1 MSASEAFS
9 GATLPFAN
17 PLIESVSNSVRL
29 AEGEP
34 AASNFSVS
42 VAMTMQ
48 AVEKL
53 CWIWK
58 GWAHNPETDFDYYLH
73 RLKNDSTILSPC
85 VLTAYQD
92 GVPKAILIGQ
102 VRKRKL
108 FATVSFV
115 KIHGPEAK
123 VLEIENGGL
132 IGEESDAIDRVLAMH
147 ILQAAKSTAVD
158 LLMFSRLPLQSEL
171 CRELQKPRGL
181 LVKGRVPHVFRYSVL
196 PLNSRTGE
204 PPQVFSGKHL
214 RETRRKRRILQRAFP
229 GEVRFKCFSC
239 PSELDLGMREAKA
252 VSLTTWQYYLG
263 QISLD
268 ESRTET
274 NLRFCADKG
283 WLRVY
288 LMYINDSPCAFL
300 IGQLYGE
307 TFYCHHAGYDP
318 NFAVFSAGSLL
329 TAWAFEDLA
338 ASGVR
343 EVDLGE
349 GCQEHNRRLGCR
361 VQEEGT
367 VHVYLPTLRGIRLN
381 IFFALTQTVRTA
393 GRKTITELRLNRL
406 RKAWAEF
413 LISRWRAR
421 NRTGDLCS

>member
-17 PLIESVSNSVRL
+17 PLIESVSNSGRL
-29 AEGEP
+29 AEGKP
-34 AASNFSVS
+34 AASRVSVS
-42 VAMTMQ
+42 AALTLQ
-48 AVEKL
+48 SVEKL
-53 CWIWK
+53 RWIWK
-58 GWAHNPETDFDYYLH
+58 GWARNPETDFDYYVH

-85 VLTAYQD
+85 VLTAYED
-92 GVPKAILIGQ
+92 GLPKAILIGQ
-102 VRKRKL
+102 IRMRKL

-115 KIHGPEAK
+115 NIRGPEAR

-132 IGEESDAIDRVLAMH
+132 IGEESDAIDRALAMH
-147 ILQAAKSTAVD
+147 ILRTAKSTGVD
-158 LLMFSRLPLQSEL
+158 LVLFSRLPLQSEL
-171 CRELQKPRGL
+171 FRELQKPRGML
-181 LVKGRVPHVFRYSVL
+181 IKGRVPHIFRYSVL
-196 PLNSRTGE
+196 PLNSATGE
-204 PPQVFSGKHL
+204 RAPAFSGKQV
-214 RETRRKRRILQRAFP
+214 RETRRKRRLLQRAFP
-229 GEVRFKCFSC
+229 GKVRFKCFSC
-239 PSELDLGMREAKA
+239 TSELDLGMREAKA

-263 QISLD
+263 QVSLD
-268 ESRTET
+268 QSQTET
-274 NLRFCADKG
+274 NLRFCASQG
-283 WLRVY
+283 WLRIYV
-288 LMYINDSPCAFL
+288 MYINNAPCAFL
-300 IGQLYGE
+300 IGQLYSE
-307 TFYCHHAGYDP
+307 TFFCHHAGYDP
-318 NFAVFSAGSLL
+318 TFAPFSAGSLL

-349 GCQEHNRRLGCR
+349 GRQEHNRRLGCR

-406 RKAWAEF
+406 RRAWSEF

-421 NRTGDLCS
+421 NRTGDVCS